1 MVFSS
6 RPRGPRPSPLFRA
19 TRRGFGAEGAVVFA
33 SGWGIEDSLKRHSI
47 TKD

>member
-1 MVFSS
+1 VVDDEAIRSGVLMFSS

-33 SGWGIEDSLKRHSI
+33 SAWGY
-47 TKD
+47 